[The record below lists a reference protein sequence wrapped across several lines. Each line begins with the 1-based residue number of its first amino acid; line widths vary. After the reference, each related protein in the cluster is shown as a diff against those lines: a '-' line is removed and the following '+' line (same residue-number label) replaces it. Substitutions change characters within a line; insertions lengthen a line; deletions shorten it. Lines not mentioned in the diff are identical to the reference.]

1 MGIAV
6 EAFSERYL
14 GLPTAVGRITSGTFD
29 HIGERIHNKLHGGSE
44 RMVSCAG
51 KETLLKSVVQ
61 AIPTYTM
68 SCFKLTKKVYK
79 DIMSCMAWYW
89 WSSSLDRHS
98 MHWISWEQLASP
110 KIAGGMGFRDLES
123 FNLALLGKH
132 GWRLMTSPD
141 SLCGRVLKGR
151 YFPDTDFMQ
160 AGIPRRSSAIW
171 RSIIAGRTA
180 LEKGMIKR
188 VGDGSSISIWTDKW
202 ILGKLS
208 MSPVAHIGEETLHR
222 VSELMSE
229 DRNSWDIQKIRK
241 NFIAPDADAILNI
254 PIRSGGDDHCVVVVK
269 QHMPQGGLNGGR
281 LYTGGSGRGKA
292 R

>member
-1 MGIAV
+1 MKAKTQSCQRLNDILRICSDCSGQSVNREKSSVFFSLNTPLDVWQDLKTLMGIAV

-79 DIMSCMAWYW
+79 DITSCMARYW

-132 GWRLMTSPD
+132 GW
-141 SLCGRVLKGR
+141 
-151 YFPDTDFMQ
+151 
-160 AGIPRRSSAIW
+160 
-171 RSIIAGRTA
+171 
-180 LEKGMIKR
+180 
-188 VGDGSSISIWTDKW
+188 
-202 ILGKLS
+202 
-208 MSPVAHIGEETLHR
+208 
-222 VSELMSE
+222 
-229 DRNSWDIQKIRK
+229 
-241 NFIAPDADAILNI
+241 
-254 PIRSGGDDHCVVVVK
+254 
-269 QHMPQGGLNGGR
+269 
-281 LYTGGSGRGKA
+281 
-292 R
+292 